1 MKNFNGLGFVA
12 NFVVLV
18 IAYIQRFHFE
28 DN

>member
-1 MKNFNGLGFVA
+1 MKNFNGQGFVA

-18 IAYIQRFHFE
+18 IADIQRFHFE